1 MTILKRV
8 LILIGLL
15 ILSPFVGLIS
25 YPLNSFRGG
34 NFLALIFQVIFA
46 IVVVIGVTIILYRW
60 LIKEK
65 FIRLFKDNHFSKKI
79 IVYTIEMIV
88 VVVLLMLMSG
98 TPNGTIYQKLVHM
111 TSFTDV
117 RLQYFFIIISVI
129 LAPIVEEFYF
139 RGLIFTYV
147 KKATNL
153 TTALIISSLFFGLAH
168 SLFNPFIFVT
178 HAIVAIFI
186 GLARNKSNGI
196 IAPII
201 MHMIWNSL
209 IFLMIL

>member
-1 MTILKRV
+1 MTILKRI

-25 YPLNSFRGG
+25 YPLNSFSGG
-34 NFLALIFQVIFA
+34 DFWVLIFQVIFA
-46 IVVVIGVTIILYRW
+46 IIVVIGVMIVLYR
-60 LIKEK
+60 LIIRDK
-65 FIRLFKDNHFSKKI
+65 FTSLFKDNYFSKKI
-79 IVYTIEMIV
+79 IVYTIEMILV
-88 VVVLLMLMSG
+88 VTLLMLMSG

-129 LAPIVEEFYF
+129 LAPIVEELYF

-147 KKATNL
+147 NKTTNL

-168 SLFNPFIFVT
+168 SLFNPFIFIT

-201 MHMIWNSL
+201 MHMIWNLL
-209 IFLMIL
+209 IFLMVL

>member
-15 ILSPFVGLIS
+15 LLSPFVGLIS

-34 NFLALIFQVIFA
+34 NFLTLIFQVIFA

-65 FIRLFKDNHFSKKI
+65 FIRLFKDSHFSKKL
-79 IVYTIEMIV
+79 IVYTIEMTV

-147 KKATNL
+147 KKTTNL

-168 SLFNPFIFVT
+168 SLFNPFIFIT
-178 HAIVAIFI
+178 HSIVAIFI
-186 GLARNKSNGI
+186 SLARNKSNGI

>member
-34 NFLALIFQVIFA
+34 DFLALIFQVIFA
-46 IVVVIGVTIILYRW
+46 IVIVIGVTIILYRF
-60 LIKEK
+60 LVKDK
-65 FIRLFKDNHFSKKI
+65 FISLFKDNHFSKKI

-88 VVVLLMLMSG
+88 VVILLMLMSG

-117 RLQYFFIIISVI
+117 RLQSFFIVISIIF
-129 LAPIVEEFYF
+129 APIVEELYF
-139 RGLIFTYV
+139 RGLIFTYLN
-147 KKATNL
+147 KTTNL
-153 TTALIISSLFFGLAH
+153 GIALIVSSLFFGLAH
-168 SLFNPFIFVT
+168 SLFDPFIFIT
-178 HAIVAIFI
+178 HAFVAVFI

-196 IAPII
+196 ITPII
-201 MHMIWNSL
+201 MHMIWNLL
-209 IFLMIL
+209 IFLMII